1 MMLMVFVWQ
10 VLSRQL
16 DEKGGHL
23 VLAQVQALGI
33 EVLLETQI
41 QSIVT
46 SEADGIIMASGLRF
60 KDGSQQPFDMI
71 VFAIGITPRGEL
83 AKEAGIA
90 TDSRGGITIQDDMRT
105 SSPKVYAIGECAS
118 WKEESYGFIAPCIDM
133 ADILAYNLTQ
143 GPSHKMKKMTTPDTS
158 TKLKLM
164 GVNVASFGDYFADQK
179 PLDSVDI
186 PGHRKQGKNVTSA
199 GPLRS
204 LTYHDP
210 FGPVY
215 KKYIFTGDGKYLLGG
230 MMIGDVNDYT
240 KLISIIKKRVSRYL
254 SLWEFS

>member
-1 MMLMVFVWQ
+1 M
-10 VLSRQL
+10 S
-16 DEKGGHL
+16 
-23 VLAQVQALGI
+23 QVQALGI
-33 EVLLETQI
+33 EVLLETQV
-41 QSIVT
+41 QSIVS
-46 SEADGIIMASGLRF
+46 SEVDGTTVTSGLHF
-60 KDGSQQPFDMI
+60 KDGSQKPFDMI

-83 AKEAGIA
+83 AKQAGIA
-90 TDSRGGITIQDDMRT
+90 TDFRGGITVQDDLRT

-133 ADILAYNLTQ
+133 ADVLAYNLTQ
-143 GPSHKMKKMTTPDTS
+143 GPAHKRKPMTTPDTS

-179 PLDSVDI
+179 PLENVDI
-186 PGHRKQGKNVTSA
+186 PGHRKHGKNATPTS
-199 GPLRS
+199 PLRS
-204 LTYHDP
+204 LTYYDP

-240 KLISIIKKRVSRYL
+240 KLISIIKKRVRRCSIFIFKNSQIYQTCY
-254 SLWEFS
+254 SNH